1 LGEEE
6 IMDKA
11 TILIILWVSLVVGIF
26 VIGEYYACNPKNS
39 LAAQINWAGNP
50 ECK

>member
-1 LGEEE
+1 
-6 IMDKA
+6 MK
-11 TILIILWVSLVVGIF
+11 ILIIWFILIIGTLVVIDK
-26 VIGEYYACNPKNS
+26 YSCNPKNS